1 MPLALLFF
9 LRIALAIQGVLH
21 SVAWTVMSDPFV
33 TLWTVAC
40 QASSVHEIFPDKKTK
55 VGCHFL
61 LQGIFQTPGSNPSL
75 LQLCGSIQILGVC
88 VFFFSPT
95 PLET

>member
-21 SVAWTVMSDPFV
+21 SVARSVMSDSFV
-33 TLWTVAC
+33 TLWSVAC
-40 QASSVHEIFPDKKTK
+40 QAPSVHEIFPDKKTK

-61 LQGIFQTPGSNPSL
+61 LQGIFQTLGSNPSL
-75 LQLCGSIQILGVC
+75 LQLWWFHTNFRSA
-88 VFFFSPT
+88 FFFF
-95 PLET
+95 LIL